1 VQITYTEKFLILDQE
16 YEFNNMELARAH
28 GITVIELLS
37 AQNGELSKED
47 TEKLVQ
53 TVKKELGG

>member
-1 VQITYTEKFLILDQE
+1 MQITYTEKFLILDRE
-16 YEFNNMELARAH
+16 YEPNNRQLANAH
-28 GITVIELLS
+28 RITVIELLS